1 MTRSPGARPSTN
13 VTNEYSS
20 VDRWLENL
28 TRGVYRNPGRVLIFM
43 GVLFA
48 VTWGYASGLKIRGD
62 FVLLL
67 PSKSETAKRFRS
79 ALTRKGSDASTLVV
93 LVESQHPEQS
103 RRFVDALAERL
114 KSFPATQ
121 IGSVETG
128 PAAAREFFERWRWL
142 FADVAD
148 LTRVDCELELEQAR
162 QNPAFIDLGET
173 CEEGG
178 GKQAGPAKSA
188 GNASPLVRLRDEY
201 ERRRKELD
209 RYPTGYYRTED
220 GTVYALVLRLPSA
233 GLGDEGQSQ
242 LFEDVQAAVSALGP
256 ASFSPEL
263 KLGYGG
269 DVPNAIAEKNALI
282 QDVTLVSGLAVTLIA
297 LVIAIFFRSVAAVP
311 IVAVSVFVASGVA
324 FAIGRLAYDHLDAA
338 TSFLG
343 SIIAGNGINYS
354 IVYLARYRE
363 RRSAGD
369 GVETALTD
377 AAITSRGATWLAAVA
392 SGGAYAALLLTN
404 FRGFS
409 EFGLI
414 GGAGMVLCWV
424 ATFAIT
430 PAAITL
436 YERWQARRR
445 DAAANVLRPMQPLIF
460 RLIGRAA
467 ERWPKLMIALSV
479 AITIP
484 LAVRAARYLSD
495 PWEYDFSKL
504 GSQSSA
510 ERGAGYWSVRADRV
524 FASRGSPI
532 LVLAND
538 MSEALPLSATIK
550 ERDRK
555 LSGGKYVEQITTIH
569 DRLGGAPEVVARKLE
584 LLGRIRAHIDRAK
597 KHLNPEDAKIAAELR
612 PPEYLRPLVP
622 ADLPPL
628 VRAQF
633 TEKNGTVGTPVYVQL
648 NRGVSQSKGQNLLA
662 IADII
667 DGARLPDGTIAES
680 ASRASIFA
688 EMIRSM
694 ARDGPLC
701 TGLAFLVVV
710 FAAVVVTRRV
720 FPSVTIVVSLV
731 CGVIWTVGWAAASGI
746 SLNFVNFVALPLTFG
761 IGVDYSINLFER
773 VRFSEGNVAE
783 GVGSVGGVVF
793 LCSLTTILGYGSLLF
808 ADNRALQSFGRYAIR
823 GEIACSLAS
832 LLVVPAALALFR
844 NRIARQSYA
853 D

>member
-1 MTRSPGARPSTN
+1 MTRSPDARLSTN

-20 VDRWLENL
+20 VDRWLRNL
-28 TRGVYRNPGRVLIFM
+28 TLGVHRNAGRALLLM

-67 PSKSETAKRFRS
+67 PSKSETAKRFRN
-79 ALTRKGSDASTLVV
+79 ALARKGADASTLVV

-103 RRFVDALAERL
+103 RRFVDTLAERL
-114 KSFPATQ
+114 KRLPGTQ

-173 CEEGG
+173 CGEES
-178 GKQAGPAKSA
+178 AKSA
-188 GNASPLVRLRDEY
+188 SAGGASSASPLVRFREEY
-201 ERRRKELD
+201 EQRKKELD

-263 KLGYGG
+263 KVGYGG

-297 LVIAIFFRSVAAVP
+297 FVIAIFFRSVAAVP

-324 FAIGRLAYDHLDAA
+324 FAIGRLAYDHLNAA

-354 IVYLARYRE
+354 IIYLARYRE
-363 RRSAGD
+363 RRGGGD
-369 GVETALTD
+369 GVEDALTD

-414 GGAGMVLCWV
+414 GGTGMILCWV

-445 DAAANVLRPMQPLIF
+445 DAGVNVLRPMQPLVF

-467 ERWPKLMIALSV
+467 ERWPKLLIALAV

-484 LAVRAARYLSD
+484 LAVRAARYLAD

-532 LVLAND
+532 LVLANH
-538 MSEALPLSATIK
+538 MSEALPLAAEIK
-550 ERDRK
+550 ERDLT

-569 DRLGGAPEVVARKLE
+569 DRLGGAPEVVAQKLE
-584 LLGRIRAHIDRAK
+584 LLARIRAHIDRAK
-597 KHLNPEDAKIAAELR
+597 KRLNPEDAKIAAELR

-633 TEKNGTVGTPVYVQL
+633 TEKDGRVGTPLYVEL
-648 NRGVSQSKGQNLLA
+648 NRGISQSKGQNLLA

-680 ASRASIFA
+680 ASRASILA

-694 ARDGPLC
+694 SRDGPLC
-701 TGLAFLVVV
+701 TLLAFLVVV

-720 FPSVTIVVSLV
+720 FPSLTIILSLV

-761 IGVDYSINLFER
+761 IGVDYAINLFER
-773 VRFSEGNVAE
+773 VRFSGGNVAE

-823 GEIACSLAS
+823 GEVACSLAA
-832 LLVVPAALALFR
+832 LLVVPAALALFK
-844 NRIARQSYA
+844 NRIERGSES
-853 D
+853 